1 MRYLNNSPTR
11 ASSTAKVFE
20 AMSIVVLGVGN
31 VLQEDDGI
39 GIYACAYL
47 NANYT
52 FAPEIDI
59 INGGVEGI
67 NLLNLFLENDR
78 IIILDTI
85 NLDDD
90 AGSIYNIPSYE
101 LSGYGLNSGGA
112 HEVGVMQCLD
122 MIELMGYPL
131 PESNVIG
138 IIPQSITFEMG
149 LSDKLSGEFN
159 TYINTV
165 INTLKTLN
173 ISAQQNENQKSLEEI
188 IEEFKYPSR

>member
-1 MRYLNNSPTR
+1 
-11 ASSTAKVFE
+11 
-20 AMSIVVLGVGN
+20 MSIVVLGVGN
-31 VLQEDDGI
+31 VLEEDDGV

-52 FAPEIDI
+52 FCPEIEI

-85 NLDDD
+85 NLDDE
-90 AGSIYNIPSYE
+90 AGSIYNIPSFE

-122 MIELMGYPL
+122 MIELMGHPL

-138 IIPQSITFEMG
+138 IIPKSITFEMG
-149 LSDKLSGEFN
+149 LSDKLSEQFS

-165 INTLKTLN
+165 INYLKTIEIDVTPNETHTSLN
-173 ISAQQNENQKSLEEI
+173 EI
-188 IEEFKYPSR
+188 IEAFKYPTR

>member
-1 MRYLNNSPTR
+1 MRT
-11 ASSTAKVFE
+11 
-20 AMSIVVLGVGN
+20 VVLGVGN
-31 VLQEDDGI
+31 VLEEDDGI

-52 FAPEIDI
+52 FSPDIEI

-67 NLLNLFLENDR
+67 NLLNLFMEHEQ

-85 NLDDD
+85 NLDDE

-122 MIELMGYPL
+122 MIELMGHPL

-138 IIPQSITFEMG
+138 IIPQSITFHMG
-149 LSDKLSGEFN
+149 LSDTLSERFN
-159 TYINTV
+159 IYINTV
-165 INTLKTLN
+165 INYLKTIN
-173 ISAQQNENQKSLEEI
+173 ISSKQNESQKSLTEI

>member
-1 MRYLNNSPTR
+1 
-11 ASSTAKVFE
+11 
-20 AMSIVVLGVGN
+20 MSIVVLGVGN
-31 VLQEDDGI
+31 VLEEDDGV

-52 FAPEIDI
+52 FSPEIEI

-85 NLDDD
+85 NLDDE
-90 AGSIYNIPSYE
+90 AGSIYNIPSFE

-122 MIELMGYPL
+122 MIELMGHPL

-138 IIPQSITFEMG
+138 IIPKSITFEMG
-149 LSDKLSGEFN
+149 LSDKLSEQFN

-165 INTLKTLN
+165 INYLKTIEIDVTPNETHTSLN
-173 ISAQQNENQKSLEEI
+173 EI
-188 IEEFKYPSR
+188 IEAFKYPTR

>member
-1 MRYLNNSPTR
+1 
-11 ASSTAKVFE
+11 
-20 AMSIVVLGVGN
+20 MSIVVLGVGN

-47 NANYT
+47 SANYD
-52 FAPEIDI
+52 FNPEIEI

-85 NLDDD
+85 NLDDE

-122 MIELMGYPL
+122 MIELMGHPL

-138 IIPQSITFEMG
+138 IVPQSITFEMG
-149 LSDKLSGEFN
+149 LSDELFERFN
-159 TYINTV
+159 DYINTV
-165 INTLKTLN
+165 INYLKTVN
-173 ISAQQNENQKSLEEI
+173 IRSERNEIEKSLSEI

>member
-1 MRYLNNSPTR
+1 
-11 ASSTAKVFE
+11 
-20 AMSIVVLGVGN
+20 MSIVVLGVGN

-47 NANYT
+47 SANYD
-52 FAPEIDI
+52 FNPEIEI

-85 NLDDD
+85 NLDDE

-101 LSGYGLNSGGA
+101 LSGFGLNSGGA

-122 MIELMGYPL
+122 MIELMGHPL

-138 IIPQSITFEMG
+138 IVPQSITFEMG
-149 LSDKLSGEFN
+149 LSDELFERFN
-159 TYINTV
+159 DYINTV
-165 INTLKTLN
+165 INCLKTIN
-173 ISAQQNENQKSLEEI
+173 ISSKQKESQKSLEEI

>member
-1 MRYLNNSPTR
+1 
-11 ASSTAKVFE
+11 
-20 AMSIVVLGVGN
+20 MSIVVLGVGN
-31 VLQEDDGI
+31 VLEEDDGV

-52 FAPEIDI
+52 FSPEIEI

-85 NLDDD
+85 NLDDE
-90 AGSIYNIPSYE
+90 AGSIYNIPSFE

-122 MIELMGYPL
+122 MIELMGHPL

-138 IIPQSITFEMG
+138 IIPKSITFEMG
-149 LSDKLSGEFN
+149 LSDTLSEQFN

-165 INTLKTLN
+165 INYLKTIEIDVTPKETYTSLN
-173 ISAQQNENQKSLEEI
+173 EI
-188 IEEFKYPSR
+188 IEAFKYPTR

>member
-1 MRYLNNSPTR
+1 M
-11 ASSTAKVFE
+11 ST
-20 AMSIVVLGVGN
+20 VVLGVGN
-31 VLQEDDGI
+31 VLEEDDGV

-52 FAPEIDI
+52 FTPDIEI

-67 NLLNLFLENDR
+67 NLLNLFMEHER

-85 NLDDD
+85 NLDDE

-122 MIELMGYPL
+122 MMELMGHSL

-138 IIPQSITFEMG
+138 IIPKSITFHMG
-149 LSDKLSGEFN
+149 LSETLTQRFN
-159 TYINTV
+159 DYINTV
-165 INTLKTLN
+165 INTLKTIN
-173 ISAQQNENQKSLEEI
+173 ISSKQNESQKSLETI
-188 IEEFKYPSR
+188 IDEFKYPTR

>member
-1 MRYLNNSPTR
+1 M
-11 ASSTAKVFE
+11 ST
-20 AMSIVVLGVGN
+20 VVLGVGN
-31 VLQEDDGI
+31 VLEEDDGV

-52 FAPEIDI
+52 FSPEIEI

-67 NLLNLFLENDR
+67 NLLNLFMEHER

-85 NLDDD
+85 NLDDE
-90 AGSIYNIPSYE
+90 AGSIYNIPSFE

-122 MIELMGYPL
+122 MIELMGHPL

-138 IIPQSITFEMG
+138 IIPHSITFHMG
-149 LSDKLSGEFN
+149 LSFELSEHFDG
-159 TYINTV
+159 YINTV
-165 INTLKTLN
+165 INYLKTIN
-173 ISAQQNENQKSLEEI
+173 ISSKQNELQKSLGEI

>member
-1 MRYLNNSPTR
+1 M
-11 ASSTAKVFE
+11 ST
-20 AMSIVVLGVGN
+20 VVLGVGN
-31 VLQEDDGI
+31 VLAEDDGI
-39 GIYACAYL
+39 GIYACTYL

-52 FAPEIDI
+52 FEPAIEI

-67 NLLNLFLENDR
+67 NLLNLFMEHER

-85 NLDDD
+85 NLDDE

-122 MIELMGYPL
+122 MLELMGHSL

-138 IIPQSITFEMG
+138 IIPKSITFHMG
-149 LSDKLSGEFN
+149 LSDTLSERFN
-159 TYINTV
+159 SYIITV
-165 INTLKTLN
+165 INYLKTIN
-173 ISAQQNENQKSLEEI
+173 ISSKLSESQKSLAEI

>member
-1 MRYLNNSPTR
+1 
-11 ASSTAKVFE
+11 
-20 AMSIVVLGVGN
+20 MSIVVLGVGN
-31 VLQEDDGI
+31 VLEEDDGI

-47 NANYT
+47 NANYA
-52 FAPEIDI
+52 FSPDI
-59 INGGVEGI
+59 EVINGGVEGI

-85 NLDDD
+85 NLDDE

-122 MIELMGYPL
+122 MIELMGHPL

-138 IIPQSITFEMG
+138 IIPNSITFHMG
-149 LSDKLSGEFN
+149 LSDALEKRFSD
-159 TYINTV
+159 YIKTV
-165 INTLKTLN
+165 INYLETIEIDAIPKAPFT
-173 ISAQQNENQKSLEEI
+173 SLTEI
-188 IEEFKYPSR
+188 IDGFKYPTR

>member
-1 MRYLNNSPTR
+1 
-11 ASSTAKVFE
+11 
-20 AMSIVVLGVGN
+20 MSIVVLGVGN
-31 VLQEDDGI
+31 VLEEDDGI

-52 FAPEIDI
+52 FSPDI
-59 INGGVEGI
+59 EVINGGVEGI

-85 NLDDD
+85 NLDDE
-90 AGSIYNIPSYE
+90 AGRIYNIPSYE

-122 MIELMGYPL
+122 MIELMGHPL

-138 IIPQSITFEMG
+138 IIPQSITFHMG
-149 LSDKLSGEFN
+149 LSSELEKRFYD
-159 TYINTV
+159 YIKTV
-165 INTLKTLN
+165 INYLETIGIEAVFNASST
-173 ISAQQNENQKSLEEI
+173 SLTEI
-188 IEEFKYPSR
+188 IEGFKYPSR